1 MPRSR
6 ATYQEIRK
14 WVLQNYGFEPETCW
28 IAHCK
33 ELHGLPLGAT
43 HNRRGEERTTPCPPD
58 KQLAIT
64 KAFKH
69 FGLL

>member
-1 MPRSR
+1 MLRHR

-14 WVLQNYGFEPETCW
+14 WVLQNYGFEPKTGW

-33 ELHGLPLGAT
+33 ELNGLPLGSAPD
-43 HNRRGEERTTPCPPD
+43 REGEDRVEPCPPN
-58 KQLAIT
+58 KQPAIT
-64 KAFKH
+64 KAFQH

>member
-1 MPRSR
+1 MSRPR

-14 WVLQNYGFEPETCW
+14 WVLQTYGFEPETCW

-33 ELHGLPLGAT
+33 ELHGLPAGTT
-43 HNRRGEERTTPCPPD
+43 HNRRDEEPVKPCPPD

-64 KAFKH
+64 KAFQH
-69 FGLL
+69 FGLI